1 MRKIFLIA
9 GLAAVVAAPLP
20 FNPTISTAEARTAC
34 ERDRSNARI
43 AGTVGGGLLGA
54 LAGRAIAGRGEN
66 TEGMIIG
73 GVAGAVAGNQ
83 LLKKKSPCPPG
94 YTARNYAPAAA
105 PAAARSSGSTRVA
118 NNTPQCSWQ
127 NQAYRDAYGQVIQRQ
142 VQVCR

>member
-1 MRKIFLIA
+1 MRKQFLIA
-9 GLAAVVAAPLP
+9 GLVAALATPAAVTFSATSAQAQ
-20 FNPTISTAEARTAC
+20 TRTAC
-34 ERDRSNARI
+34 EKDRRNTRI

-54 LAGRAIAGRGEN
+54 LAGRAIAGRGDN

-73 GVAGAVAGNQ
+73 GAVGAVAGNQ

-94 YTARNYAPAAA
+94 YVARYYAPASSSSRRAPARVATAA
-105 PAAARSSGSTRVA
+105 PRCA
-118 NNTPQCSWQ
+118 WE

>member
-1 MRKIFLIA
+1 MRKLFLIA
-9 GLAAVVAAPLP
+9 GLAAVAAAPM
-20 FNPTISTAEARTAC
+20 TVSTAEARTAC
-34 ERDRSNARI
+34 ERDRSNTRI

-83 LLKKKSPCPPG
+83 LLKKKNPCPTG
-94 YTARNYAPAAA
+94 YVARYYAPAAA
-105 PAAARSSGSTRVA
+105 TRSATAARVA
-118 NNTPQCSWQ
+118 NNTPQCTWQ

>member
-1 MRKIFLIA
+1 MRKLFLIA
-9 GLAAVVAAPLP
+9 GLAAVVAAPVP
-20 FNPTISTAEARTAC
+20 FNPTVSTAEARTAC
-34 ERDRSNARI
+34 ERDRSNARV

-54 LAGRAIAGRGEN
+54 LAGRAIAGRGDN

-83 LLKKKSPCPPG
+83 LLKKRSPCPPG
-94 YTARNYAPAAA
+94 YVARYYAPASST
-105 PAAARSSGSTRVA
+105 RSSSARVA
-118 NNTPQCSWQ
+118 NNAPQCTWQ